1 MSAEG
6 LLHNP
11 ALFTPLHRPIWS
23 MAQEYLELVL
33 KHPCPLSF
41 TRGHMF
47 KLFHHCILVEENEDI
62 RTIIA
67 KAQTIEEFTKA
78 VDLLRSRYAQEECQ
92 ELDVCT
98 FPLPFYLCQPY
109 FRPPPAE
116 ERQQQA
122 KRSASDENEAENGRL
137 FADAANLLE
146 GEAISKKKAKKIKR
160 RANKDDEGKKKE
172 PFQPSIVR
180 TMSKSAGTQMQPSD
194 VQVLLQDCLLRKNFG
209 LCKSQVHVSE
219 EEAAAI
225 RGTIETRT

>member
-1 MSAEG
+1 
-6 LLHNP
+6 
-11 ALFTPLHRPIWS
+11 
-23 MAQEYLELVL
+23 
-33 KHPCPLSF
+33 
-41 TRGHMF
+41 MF

-109 FRPPPAE
+109 FRPPPAV

-172 PFQPSIVR
+172 PFNHPLCAQCPNPRGHKCNLLMCRSCCKIACFER
-180 TMSKSAGTQMQPSD
+180 TLDCVNHKCMFLKKKLQQLEEQSKQELDIT
-194 VQVLLQDCLLRKNFG
+194 
-209 LCKSQVHVSE
+209 
-219 EEAAAI
+219 
-225 RGTIETRT
+225 